1 VHLLAALDQRAGVVL
16 GQVGVDGKTNEITR
30 FAPLLEPLD
39 LAGCVITAD
48 ALHTQREH
56 AEFLVTGK
64 RAHYILVCL
73 PCIPPRRPEPS
84 MLATRAHSAHFTGC
98 A

>member
-1 VHLLAALDQRAGVVL
+1 VTARCCRRR
-16 GQVGVDGKTNEITR
+16 KITR

-64 RAHYILVCL
+64 GPSPAWTPTRQARPARRLVASRAWCL
-73 PCIPPRRPEPS
+73 QAAA
-84 MLATRAHSAHFTGC
+84 MLACPAVFSCRTWPALA
-98 A
+98 